1 VTSLSPDDEALKPL
15 RIVRIAG
22 LVAGALAIAMRSPW
36 PDRSTEAVG
45 WIVVSLVAL
54 GTLAEWAWARGPRS
68 TQATSRIGLVGFI
81 LDLALIFGLAWTFA
95 GTEPSILI
103 ALPFAALSGALR
115 FRWIGAWLGSVAV
128 AIFSVFLF
136 VRIADLAD
144 APFDRSGYAFVVI
157 ASAAMGAAAATMAES
172 WRSRRLEFESQAA
185 RLIELDRLKDR
196 YIAVT
201 SHEIRGPLSA
211 MIAAIDTVRS
221 RWDQL
226 DPERREHL
234 LEMVQSQ
241 GRELDRL
248 VQDLFISA
256 EVQGGGLQ
264 LLPEWVELEP
274 TIKRAVDAA
283 AGKRRAH
290 LLELFV
296 EPLRAQIDPYRV
308 TQIVRNLVENAYK
321 YTFDRTKVVVI
332 ARGEVDGLVLEVSDN
347 GEGIPAEKRDQLF
360 EAFSRIEETSAGQEG
375 VGLGLYVV
383 SQLVAAMNGRID
395 LQSSSRGTTFSIY
408 VPCKTLPLDR
418 PQIGLVG
425 GDEAIRG

>member
-1 VTSLSPDDEALKPL
+1 MISLTPDNEALRPL
-15 RIVRIAG
+15 RILRTIGVI
-22 LVAGALAIAMRSPW
+22 AGALAIAMRSPW
-36 PDRSTEAVG
+36 PDPATEMVGWLIVSTVAVG
-45 WIVVSLVAL
+45 SLA
-54 GTLAEWAWARGPRS
+54 TWAWARGGRPGRDLGAIS
-68 TQATSRIGLVGFI
+68 ALGFLLDTILTFGLV
-81 LDLALIFGLAWTFA
+81 WTFA
-95 GTEPSILI
+95 GNPYVVG
-103 ALPFAALSGALR
+103 ALPLVALSGALR
-115 FRWIGAWLGSVAV
+115 YRWAGAWLGSTAT
-128 AIFSVFLF
+128 AIFSVAAF
-136 VRIADLAD
+136 VRVADLTSS
-144 APFDRSGYAFVVI
+144 PFDRTGYAFVVLVT
-157 ASAAMGAAAATMAES
+157 AGAGSVAATMAEG
-172 WRSRRLEFESQAA
+172 WRARRVEFESQAA

-211 MIAAIDTVRS
+211 MIAAIDTVRA

-234 LEMVQSQ
+234 LDMVQAQ

-256 EVQGGGLQ
+256 EVQSGGLQ
-264 LLPEWVELEP
+264 LQPEWVELEP
-274 TIKRAVDAA
+274 TIKRATDAA

-321 YTFDRTKVVVI
+321 YTFDRTKVVVS
-332 ARGEVDGLVLEVSDN
+332 AKGSDDGLVLEVSDN
-347 GEGIPAEKRDQLF
+347 GDGIPAEKRDQLF

-395 LQSSSRGTTFSIY
+395 LRSSSRGTTFTIY
-408 VPCKTLPLDR
+408 VPCKTIPLDR

-425 GDEAIRG
+425 GDEAIHG

>member
-1 VTSLSPDDEALKPL
+1 
-15 RIVRIAG
+15 
-22 LVAGALAIAMRSPW
+22 MRSPW
-36 PDRSTEAVG
+36 PDPSTEAVG
-45 WIVVSLVAL
+45 WIITSAVAI
-54 GTLAEWAWARGPRS
+54 GTLATWGWARGPRS
-68 TQATSRIGLVGFI
+68 VQDTQRISAVGFI
-81 LDLALIFGLAWTFA
+81 LDMTLVFGMAWTFA

-103 ALPFAALSGALR
+103 ALPFAALSGAFR
-115 FRWIGAWLGSVAV
+115 YRWIGASIGSVAA
-128 AIFSVFLF
+128 AIFSIFVF
-136 VRIADLAD
+136 VRISDLAD
-144 APFDRSGYAFVVI
+144 APFDRSGYAFAVV
-157 ASAAMGAAAATMAES
+157 ACAAMGTVAATMAES
-172 WRSRRLEFESQAA
+172 WRSKRLEFEGQAA

-221 RWDQL
+221 RWEQL

-274 TIKRAVDAA
+274 TIKRATEAA

-296 EPLRAQIDPYRV
+296 EPLRVQIDPYRV

-332 ARGEVDGLVLEVSDN
+332 ARGEEDGLVLEVSDN

>member
-1 VTSLSPDDEALKPL
+1 MTKLTPDEHALKPL
-15 RIVRIAG
+15 RVVRIVGVA
-22 LVAGALAIAMRSPW
+22 AGALAIALRSPW
-36 PDRSTEAVG
+36 PDPTSEIVG
-45 WIVVSLVAL
+45 WVVVSVVAA
-54 GTLAEWAWARGPRS
+54 GTLAAWGWARGPRS
-68 TQATSRIGLVGFI
+68 ERDIVRISALGFL
-81 LDLALIFGLAWTFA
+81 LDLLLAFGMVWTFA
-95 GTEPSILI
+95 GTSWVVLA

-115 FRWIGAWLGSVAV
+115 YRWPGAWFGFGATAL
-128 AIFSVFLF
+128 FSLF
-136 VRIADLAD
+136 VFIRIGDISN
-144 APFDRSGYAFVVI
+144 APFDRSAYAFMVLI
-157 ASAAMGAAAATMAES
+157 SAAMGFVAATMTEG
-172 WRSRRLEFESQAA
+172 WRARRVEFESQAS
-185 RLIELDRLKDR
+185 RLVELDRLKDR

-211 MIAAIDTVRS
+211 MIAAIDTVRA
-221 RWDQL
+221 RWEQL
-226 DPERREHL
+226 DPDRREHL
-234 LEMVQSQ
+234 LEMVQAQ

-264 LLPEWVELEP
+264 LQPEWVELEP
-274 TIKRAVDAA
+274 TIKRATDAA

-296 EPLRAQIDPYRV
+296 EPLRVQIDPYRV

-332 ARGEVDGLVLEVSDN
+332 ARGAEDGLVLEVSDN
-347 GEGIPAEKRDQLF
+347 GDGIPAEKRDQLF

-408 VPCKTLPLDR
+408 VPCKTLPLHR